1 MVAKL
6 NFKNRSEFI
15 KNILKLITGTA
26 IAQLLTIAFSPIV
39 QRLFTQEEWGFFAL
53 VSSIYGVVALIACGR
68 YEVALL
74 VPKRTVEAINL
85 LGLSLLVNLG
95 FACMFYLVLFLIS
108 LTGYGERLGVWYYL
122 LPVFVL
128 IVGFS
133 QSLIAWNNRRKH
145 YRKIANFRISQSL
158 FNNVFTIAASL
169 TKVPFNGVLTAYFGS
184 GIISLLVAIY
194 QVKADFRLILH
205 GITWKR
211 MIFVGKKYV
220 RFPLINTFQALLD
233 ALQLNGLIY
242 TISFLF
248 GDYYVGLFSLAIR
261 ILFLPMGFI
270 GGAIAQVFYQEA
282 NSLVHQSK
290 PLFPHVKRTI
300 KMSFLVISPIFVVLV
315 VGGPLLFSFV
325 YGKEWVGSGVY
336 ARYLAAWVCIDFVRA
351 SLSQIPLIF
360 NRHHVLLIFSITS
373 NSLILLVFIAG
384 YFMELNLGMILII
397 ISALQVLLIF
407 ALLKWIVSMVKSY
420 DSKLANPDHQ

>member
-6 NFKNRSEFI
+6 NLKNRSEFI

-53 VSSIYGVVALIACGR
+53 VSSIYGVVALVACGR

-74 VPKRTVEAINL
+74 VPKRTIEAINL
-85 LGLSLLVNLG
+85 LGLSLVVNLG
-95 FACMFYLVLFLIS
+95 FAILFYLVLFLIS
-108 LTGYGERLGVWYYL
+108 LAGFGKHLGVWYYI
-122 LPVFVL
+122 LPVFVFV
-128 IVGFS
+128 VGFS
-133 QSLIAWNNRRKH
+133 QSLVAWNNRRKR
-145 YRKIANFRISQSL
+145 YREIATFRISQSL
-158 FNNVFTIAASL
+158 FNNVFTIATSL
-169 TKVPFNGVLTAYFGS
+169 AKTPFNGVLTAYLGS
-184 GIISLLVAIY
+184 GIISLLVVIY
-194 QVKADFRLILH
+194 QLKADFRLILN

-211 MIFVGKKYV
+211 MVFVGKKYV

-242 TISFLF
+242 IISFLF
-248 GDYYVGLFSLAIR
+248 GDYYVGVFSLAIR

-282 NSLVHQSK
+282 NSLVHQNK

-300 KMSFLVISPIFVVLV
+300 KMSCLVISPVFVVLI

-360 NRHHVLLIFSITS
+360 NRHHVLLIFSIAS
-373 NSLILLVFIAG
+373 NSLILLVFIVG
-384 YFMELNLGMILII
+384 YFMELRLGMILII
-397 ISALQVLLIF
+397 ISAFQVLLIF
-407 ALLKWIVSMVKSY
+407 VLINWIIRIVKSY
-420 DSKLANPDHQ
+420 DTKLANPDHQ

>member
-6 NFKNRSEFI
+6 NLKNRSEFI

-53 VSSIYGVVALIACGR
+53 VSSIYGVVALVACGR

-95 FACMFYLVLFLIS
+95 FAFLFYLVLFLIS
-108 LTGYGERLGVWYYL
+108 LAGYGERLGVWYYL

-133 QSLIAWNNRRKH
+133 QSLVAWNNRRKR
-145 YRKIANFRISQSL
+145 YREIATFRVSQSL
-158 FNNVFTIAASL
+158 FNNVFTIATSL
-169 TKVPFNGVLTAYFGS
+169 AKVPFNGVLAAYFGS

-194 QVKADFRLILH
+194 QIKADFRLILN
-205 GITWKR
+205 GISWKR
-211 MIFVGKKYV
+211 MVFVGKKYV

-242 TISFLF
+242 IISFLF
-248 GDYYVGLFSLAIR
+248 GDYYVGVFSLAIR

-282 NSLVHQSK
+282 NSLVHQKK

-300 KMSFLVISPIFVVLV
+300 KMSCLVISPVFVVLV

-360 NRHHVLLIFSITS
+360 NRHHVLLIFSIAS
-373 NSLILLVFIAG
+373 NSLILLVFIVG

-407 ALLKWIVSMVKSY
+407 VLINWIIRIAKSY
-420 DSKLANPDHQ
+420 DTKLANPDHQ

>member
-1 MVAKL
+1 MVDKL
-6 NFKNRSEFI
+6 NLKNRSEFI

-53 VSSIYGVVALIACGR
+53 VSSIYAVVALVAGGR

-74 VPKRTVEAINL
+74 VPKRNIEAINL
-85 LGLSLLVNLG
+85 LGLSLFVNLG
-95 FACMFYLVLFLIS
+95 FAFLFYAVLFV
-108 LTGYGERLGVWYYL
+108 LTQFGWDGKLGAWFYL

-133 QSLIAWNNRRKH
+133 QSLVAWHNRRKR
-145 YRKIANFRISQSL
+145 YREIATFRVTQSL
-158 FNNVFTIAASL
+158 FNNVFTITASFA
-169 TKVPFNGVLTAYFGS
+169 KFRYNGILVAYLGS
-184 GIISLLVAIY
+184 GIVALLVIIY
-194 QVKADFRLILH
+194 QLRADFKLIVR
-205 GITWKR
+205 GISVKG
-211 MIFVGKKYV
+211 MLFVAKKYV
-220 RFPLINTFQALLD
+220 RFPLINTFQSLLD

-242 TISFLF
+242 IISYLF
-248 GDYYVGLFSLAIR
+248 GDYFVGIFSLSIR

-282 NSLVHQSK
+282 NSLIHQNK
-290 PLFPHVKRTI
+290 PLFPLVKRTI
-300 KMSFLVISPIFVVLV
+300 KMSCLV
-315 VGGPLLFSFV
+315 VAPVFILLVVAGPFLFSFV
-325 YGKEWVGSGVY
+325 YGKEWIGSGVY

-373 NSLILLVFIAG
+373 NAMILLMFIIG
-384 YFMELNLGMILII
+384 SFMDLRLGMILIF
-397 ISALQVLLIF
+397 ISVLQVLLIF
-407 ALLKWIVSMVKSY
+407 ALINWIIRIAKSY
-420 DSKLANPDHQ
+420 DSQLSNRDH

>member
-1 MVAKL
+1 MGAKL
-6 NFKNRSEFI
+6 NLKNRSEFI

-26 IAQLLTIAFSPIV
+26 IAQLLTIAFSPVV

-53 VSSIYGVVALIACGR
+53 VSSIYGVVALVAGGR
-68 YEVALL
+68 YDVALL
-74 VPKRTVEAINL
+74 VPKRNVDAVNL
-85 LGLSLLVNLG
+85 LGLSLFVNLG
-95 FACMFYLVLFLIS
+95 FALLFYLALYLIS
-108 LTGYGERLGVWYYL
+108 LVGYGARLGVWYYL

-133 QSLIAWNNRRKH
+133 QSLVAWNNRRKR
-145 YRKIANFRISQSL
+145 YREIATFRISQSL
-158 FNNVFTIAASL
+158 FNNVFTITTSL
-169 TKVPFNGVLTAYFGS
+169 IKVPFNGVLTAYLGS
-184 GIISLLVAIY
+184 GVISLLVAIY
-194 QVKADFRLILH
+194 QIKADFRLMLR
-205 GITWKR
+205 GITFRR
-211 MIFVGKKYV
+211 MVFVGKKYV

-242 TISFLF
+242 IISFLF
-248 GDYYVGLFSLAIR
+248 GDYFVGIFSLSIR

-282 NSLVHQSK
+282 NSLIHQK
-290 PLFPHVKRTI
+290 QPLYPLVKRTI
-300 KMSFLVISPIFVVLV
+300 KMSSLVITPVFIVLV
-315 VGGPLLFSFV
+315 LAGPLLFSFV

-360 NRHHVLLIFSITS
+360 NRHHVLLIFSIAS

-384 YFMELNLGMILII
+384 YFMELNLGTILIV

-407 ALLKWIVSMVKSY
+407 VLINWIVRIAKSY
-420 DSKLANPDHQ
+420 DAKLANPDHQ